1 MMAIYKVVNTSE
13 ILIHEPVLYQ
23 GGVDLT
29 LHDYQLDINLAR
41 STFWIKYKSKETR
54 NGQQASRLGTF
65 KDDFNNGVYI
75 VSLKFMID
83 GKMTNV
89 TYSDICKDFQKYKQ
103 LVEREFELDAI
114 NTAIDNL
121 P

>member
-1 MMAIYKVVNTSE
+1 MAIYKVVNTTE

-23 GGVDLT
+23 GGEDLS
-29 LHDYQLDINLAR
+29 HHVYQTDINLGR
-41 STFWIKYKSKETR
+41 NTIWIKYKSEETR
-54 NGQQASRLGTF
+54 SGQQASRLGTF
-65 KDDFNNGVYI
+65 KDNFNTI
-75 VSLKFMID
+75 HAVSLKFMID
-83 GKMTNV
+83 GKMTNI

-114 NTAIDNL
+114 NTAIDKL

>member
-1 MMAIYKVVNTSE
+1 MAIYKVVNTSE

-23 GGVDLT
+23 GGDDISNHANQMDL
-29 LHDYQLDINLAR
+29 NLSR
-41 STFWIKYKSKETR
+41 NTFWIEYKSEETR
-54 NGQQASRLGTF
+54 SGQQASRLGTF
-65 KDDFNNGVYI
+65 RDTFNSARV

-83 GKMTNV
+83 GKMTKV

-114 NTAIDNL
+114 NTAIDKL

>member
-1 MMAIYKVVNTSE
+1 MAIYKVVNTTE

-23 GGVDLT
+23 GGEDLS
-29 LHDYQLDINLAR
+29 HHVYQTDINLDR
-41 STFWIKYKSKETR
+41 NTIWIKYKCDETR
-54 NGQQASRLGTF
+54 SGQEASRLGTF
-65 KDDFNNGVYI
+65 RENFNTVRE

-83 GKMTNV
+83 RKMTNV

-114 NTAIDNL
+114 NTAIDKL